1 MSQHTA
7 VIAWERK
14 GAVFTDG
21 RFSRYHRWI
30 FYGGVEIGASAS
42 PLVVPIPFSVEQAV
56 DPEEAFVA
64 ALASCHMLWFLV
76 LAASRGF
83 VVDSYR
89 DEARGVMAKNA
100 SDKLAMTE
108 VVLRPEVGFA
118 TGKQPSDA
126 EHRATHHE
134 AHERC
139 FIASSVKTE
148 VRCEPSIAENS
159 SVARKEKH
167 VTNNVGSE
175 RRKS

>member
-1 MSQHTA
+1 MARATRNVSKYEVDEMSQYTA
-7 VIAWERK
+7 VIAWERE
-14 GAVFTDG
+14 GSVFTDG
-21 RFSRYHRWI
+21 RYSRYHRWS
-30 FYGGVEIGASAS
+30 FDGGVEIAASAS
-42 PLVVPIPFSVEQAV
+42 PLVVPLPFSVEQAV

-64 ALASCHMLWFLV
+64 ALASCHMLWFLW

-83 VVDSYR
+83 VVDRYR

-100 SDKLAMTE
+100 NDKLAMTE

-118 TGKQPSDA
+118 AGKQPSDA

-148 VRCEPSIAENS
+148 VKCEPSIVENP
-159 SVARKEKH
+159 
-167 VTNNVGSE
+167 
-175 RRKS
+175 